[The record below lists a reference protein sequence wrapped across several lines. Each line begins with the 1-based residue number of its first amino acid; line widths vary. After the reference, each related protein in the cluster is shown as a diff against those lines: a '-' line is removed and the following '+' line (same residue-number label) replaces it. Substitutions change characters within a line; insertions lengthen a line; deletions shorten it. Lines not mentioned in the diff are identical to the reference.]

1 MLCRE
6 NKQTRRSASS
16 MMKSRRTSRLL
27 GYRPLVYFWI
37 AEYTDGTAL
46 PQFDVE
52 TGKENKFGEVD
63 HQWLKRFGWY
73 PFSVELAQRILD
85 AEQIVVVPSKNRSY
99 TTALG
104 RGDRLVAHR
113 TNSIKLRM
121 RSGGIEHAETVYVL
135 GIKGKKI
142 FRINESGEIVT

>member
-1 MLCRE
+1 M
-6 NKQTRRSASS
+6 
-16 MMKSRRTSRLL
+16 L

-63 HQWLKRFGWY
+63 HHRLKRFGWY

-85 AEQIVVVPSKNRSY
+85 AEKIAVVPSKNRSY
-99 TTALG
+99 NIALE
-104 RGDRLVAHR
+104 RSDRLVAHR
-113 TNSIKLRM
+113 TNAIKLQM
-121 RSGGIEHAETVYVL
+121 SSGGVEHAETVYVL
-135 GIKGKKI
+135 GIEGKKI
-142 FRINESGEIVT
+142 FRINEGGEIVT

>member
-1 MLCRE
+1 M
-6 NKQTRRSASS
+6 
-16 MMKSRRTSRLL
+16 L

-52 TGKENKFGEVD
+52 MGKENKFGEVD
-63 HQWLKRFGWY
+63 HQRLKRFGWY

-85 AEQIVVVPSKNRSY
+85 AEKIVVVPSKNKSY
-99 TTALG
+99 TIALE

-113 TNSIKLRM
+113 TNAIKLRM
-121 RSGGIEHAETVYVL
+121 SSGGVEHAEIVYVL
-135 GIKGKKI
+135 GIEGKKI